1 MLPKISYTVFAIF
14 LALFF
19 IISSP
24 GFSLAENQPEEP
36 SQEQPEQ
43 PEPNPDISE
52 GEGEG
57 GGDEAPNPEEGTG
70 ENPVEEK

>member
-1 MLPKISYTVFAIF
+1 MFTKISYTVFAIF

-19 IISSP
+19 TISSP

-43 PEPNPDISE
+43 PEPNPDIP
-52 GEGEG
+52 EGEG